1 MNGVCDCVQA
11 YYSAL
16 VLAETRNKY
25 QEFCI
30 PIVVIPATINNNV
43 PGTEFC
49 IGSDTA
55 LNEIVSVSRPTG
67 NTTILIALR
76 LILPPAVYHH
86 HQLTVNQPIFHNYSK
101 LGKEFKSELPILFGA
116 GLVTDWVLFGAVPV
130 AESISRST
138 EGCTGVGL
146 RDVQSTDA
154 AVSTTGLIDARTC
167 DAWFPPFRC
176 RSSVP

>member
-67 NTTILIALR
+67 NTTTDSTTVNSVTCS
-76 LILPPAVYHH
+76 LPPSP
-86 HQLTVNQPIFHNYSK
+86 VN
-101 LGKEFKSELPILFGA
+101 
-116 GLVTDWVLFGAVPV
+116 
-130 AESISRST
+130 
-138 EGCTGVGL
+138 C
-146 RDVQSTDA
+146 
-154 AVSTTGLIDARTC
+154 
-167 DAWFPPFRC
+167 
-176 RSSVP
+176 